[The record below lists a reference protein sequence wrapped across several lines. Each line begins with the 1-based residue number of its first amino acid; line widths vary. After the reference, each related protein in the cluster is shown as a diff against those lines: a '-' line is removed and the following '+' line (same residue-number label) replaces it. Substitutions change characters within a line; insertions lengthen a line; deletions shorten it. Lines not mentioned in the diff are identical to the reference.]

1 MIQHYKQLH
10 SALVKSDEDEGIFT
24 DTFLKLTYNFNPE
37 ELFAVQ
43 FRYYFSL
50 LKGAY
55 RRDSKASSFLPL
67 DEDKIA
73 E

>member
-1 MIQHYKQLH
+1 MVQHYKQLH

-55 RRDSKASSFLPL
+55 SRDNKALQFSPL
-67 DEDKIA
+67 KEDKTA
-73 E
+73 D